1 LFSIFCPQ
9 NIHNTRITSSR
20 KSLLLNTLRDSTQS
34 ILFKADMSKV
44 FRTKDLSVL
53 KQVPGPLIFKGPCC
67 GPQAV
72 HYHGCIAQ
80 AGIRSAGG

>member
-1 LFSIFCPQ
+1 LLF
-9 NIHNTRITSSR
+9 
-20 KSLLLNTLRDSTQS
+20 NTLLDSRQS

-44 FRTKDLSVL
+44 FRTKHLSVL
-53 KQVPGPLIFKGPCC
+53 QQFPGGWFSKIPCC